1 MSFSVGYITKVW
13 YLCIVMRTVSL
24 RRLTIL
30 PQFVQYDVRNCEG
43 TLMQLWKWFAVL
55 PLRSACLAMH
65 QTTMKTKGQQLQRA
79 CKARWLSSEATL
91 RARSEVLGICAA
103 LKQLSENKNDAM
115 CVVLLRL
122 IKTKKLNM
130 APFVNT
136 GTSPDNVFQARCF
149 NFAQVKASVELC
161 INKLSDA
168 GAKSELKVH
177 CEKIAGE

>member
-1 MSFSVGYITKVW
+1 
-13 YLCIVMRTVSL
+13 
-24 RRLTIL
+24 
-30 PQFVQYDVRNCEG
+30 
-43 TLMQLWKWFAVL
+43 
-55 PLRSACLAMH
+55 
-65 QTTMKTKGQQLQRA
+65 
-79 CKARWLSSEATL
+79 
-91 RARSEVLGICAA
+91 
-103 LKQLSENKNDAM
+103 M

-161 INKLSDA
+161 INKLSDV